1 MTQPVDNKLAYATPS
16 ARWRAIVNRDAAATC
31 FVYGVRT
38 TKIYCRPRCPARLA
52 RRANVIFYD
61 TPAQAEKAGY
71 RPCKRC
77 KPEDLRA
84 PTDPHVRLAQKACET
99 MTLAAMAAG
108 ERQRPTLQDLA
119 SEAGL
124 TPSHFHRVFKKV
136 VGLTPGKFAR
146 DLLEGKTFQKKLPD
160 GTIIGWPPV
169 APIGTAPDSTTTST
183 PTSQQL
189 PTHTQAQP
197 HPTVS
202 MPTTLPGTISGV
214 GLDLSHPTHD
224 PDGVRI
230 DWNEFD
236 LMLAATTGGA
246 TRPPLQQLHHLHQQQ
261 PQPQHQHQHMPPPP
275 QLDYLSNGG
284 FCIPVTDHQ
293 HSLDP
298 HNGVLNGSMFS
309 SVSQLGFPDY
319 VNDTVDF
326 SLGTPLF
333 DSPALTTRPT
343 SVPSSQQSFS
353 PTDSPPLFD
362 SCDSP
367 LLFEDHDWM
376 KNSGLFPNYS

>member
-1 MTQPVDNKLAYATPS
+1 MAYATPS

-99 MTLAAMAAG
+99 MTLAALAG
-108 ERQRPTLQDLA
+108 GEKQRPTLQDLA

-136 VGLTPGKFAR
+136 VGVTPGKYAR

-169 APIGTAPDSTTTST
+169 GPIGTTTSA
-183 PTSQQL
+183 QL
-189 PTHTQAQP
+189 QPQTQAQTP
-197 HPTVS
+197 PSIPV
-202 MPTTLPGTISGV
+202 PTTVPAAVQGI
-214 GLDLSHPTHD
+214 GLDLSNQSTGHD
-224 PDGVRI
+224 PGAVGI

-246 TRPPLQQLHHLHQQQ
+246 RPQ
-261 PQPQHQHQHMPPPP
+261 M
-275 QLDYLSNGG
+275 DYIGNGG
-284 FCIPVTDHQ
+284 FCIPATDH
-293 HSLDP
+293 HHLDP
-298 HNGVLNGSMFS
+298 STVIDGSMFS
-309 SVSQLGFPDY
+309 ANPQSGSHHHLGFPEY

-343 SVPSSQQSFS
+343 SVPSSQQSLS

-367 LLFEDHDWM
+367 LLFEDVDWM
-376 KNSGLFPNYS
+376 DNPGLPLTWKV

>member
-1 MTQPVDNKLAYATPS
+1 MTHAEDTKQAYATAS

-61 TPAQAEKAGY
+61 TPSQAEKAGY

-99 MTLAAMAAG
+99 MSLAAMAAG

-136 VGLTPGKFAR
+136 VGVTPGKYAR
-146 DLLEGKTFQKKLPD
+146 DLLEGKTFHKKLPD

-169 APIGTAPDSTTTST
+169 PPIGTDTVSTTQTQPHT
-183 PTSQQL
+183 QAPVQQQL
-189 PTHTQAQP
+189 PAPIQ
-197 HPTVS
+197 
-202 MPTTLPGTISGV
+202 TTLPGPIQGLGV
-214 GLDLSHPTHD
+214 TSGLDLPNQALGQD
-224 PDGVRI
+224 PSNVGI

-236 LMLAATTGGA
+236 LMLAATT
-246 TRPPLQQLHHLHQQQ
+246 RPPT
-261 PQPQHQHQHMPPPP
+261 
-275 QLDYLSNGG
+275 DYIGNGG
-284 FCIPVTDHQ
+284 FYIPTTDH
-293 HSLDP
+293 HLDP
-298 HNGVLNGSMFS
+298 STLVDTSMFS
-309 SVSQLGFPDY
+309 VNPQSGGHLGFPEY

-333 DSPALTTRPT
+333 DTPALTTRLT
-343 SVPSSQQSFS
+343 SVPSSLQSLS

-367 LLFEDHDWM
+367 LLYEEVDWIE
-376 KNSGLFPNYS
+376 NSGLFQTFP

>member
-1 MTQPVDNKLAYATPS
+1 MTQAVDNKMAYATPS

-99 MTLAAMAAG
+99 MTLVALAG
-108 ERQRPTLQDLA
+108 GEKQRPTLQDLA
-119 SEAGL
+119 AEAGL

-136 VGLTPGKFAR
+136 VGVTPGKYAR

-160 GTIIGWPPV
+160 GTIIGWPPLGPLATNASATALQAHINAQTQV
-169 APIGTAPDSTTTST
+169 QTQSPAPVPNSIPGSGTGST
-183 PTSQQL
+183 
-189 PTHTQAQP
+189 
-197 HPTVS
+197 
-202 MPTTLPGTISGV
+202 G
-214 GLDLSHPTHD
+214 HD
-224 PDGVRI
+224 PPPIRF

-236 LMLAATTGGA
+236 MMFAATTAA
-246 TRPPLQQLHHLHQQQ
+246 TRPQV
-261 PQPQHQHQHMPPPP
+261 
-275 QLDYLSNGG
+275 DCVGNGG
-284 FCIPVTDHQ
+284 FCVPTTDHQ
-293 HSLDP
+293 HHLDP
-298 HNGVLNGSMFS
+298 SSVIDGSMFS
-309 SVSQLGFPDY
+309 TNPQLSGPLGFPDY

-343 SVPSSQQSFS
+343 SVPSSQQSLS

-367 LLFEDHDWM
+367 LMFEDVEWM
-376 KNSGLFPNYS
+376 ENSGLSLPWRV